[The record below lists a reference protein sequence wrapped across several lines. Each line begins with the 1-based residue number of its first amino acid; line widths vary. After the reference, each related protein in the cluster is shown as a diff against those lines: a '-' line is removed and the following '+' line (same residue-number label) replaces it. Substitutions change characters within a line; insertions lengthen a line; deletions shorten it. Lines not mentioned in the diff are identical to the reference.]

1 MADQR
6 ISVHDRVLA
15 IDRLEAIA
23 RELNLIGTWLAESD
37 CETEG
42 DMTNDAAK
50 ALLGVCWF
58 LSRPMNPRLPPQRWP
73 QPDGGLNVPHQQSAD
88 QQQQAR

>member
-1 MADQR
+1 MPDR
-6 ISVHDRVLA
+6 RLSVHDRVLA
-15 IDRLEAIA
+15 IDRLEAMA
-23 RELNLIGTWLAESD
+23 RELNLIGVWLAEAD

-42 DMTNDAAK
+42 DMTNDSAK

-73 QPDGGLNVPHQQSAD
+73 QPGTGSPVPGQQPAD
-88 QQQQAR
+88 QQQRA

>member
-6 ISVHDRVLA
+6 LSVHDRVLA
-15 IDRLEAIA
+15 IDHLEQMA
-23 RELNLIGTWLAESD
+23 RDLNLMAVWLAEAD

-50 ALLGVCWF
+50 ALLGAAVA
-58 LSRPMNPRLPPQRWP
+58 
-73 QPDGGLNVPHQQSAD
+73 VAAD
-88 QQQQAR
+88 EPATAAAALAAA